1 MAEWLTP
8 DGEVGSAISE
18 ASNPNRKES
27 SAIKEAYPHRGKSC
41 SVNTASTAPHNN
53 YSDRSCVMGF
63 AKHEN
68 SKQAFVFTF
77 AKRENSKHVC
87 IIAFW

>member
-1 MAEWLTP
+1 
-8 DGEVGSAISE
+8 
-18 ASNPNRKES
+18 
-27 SAIKEAYPHRGKSC
+27 
-41 SVNTASTAPHNN
+41 
-53 YSDRSCVMGF
+53 MGF